1 MELARSFRPCRIA
14 VNRESVFVMETFVK
28 SARLQKYILGDEQA
42 VADAIIKRVV
52 KAAVALAA
60 KTPLFKGIEYFK
72 PSDQRVC
79 HKAAA
84 TKTDLLGSLSRL
96 ERFPYTIRTAET
108 PGTDR
113 SQVISNPSDGFRLR
127 AGIGVINAI
136 SVFSPIKPFRLIA

>member
-1 MELARSFRPCRIA
+1 
-14 VNRESVFVMETFVK
+14 
-28 SARLQKYILGDEQA
+28 

-60 KTPLFKGIEYFK
+60 KTPLFKGIEYFN

-96 ERFPYTIRTAET
+96 ERFPVYIRTAET

-113 SQVISNPSDGFRLR
+113 SQVDIQPKRWFRLR
-127 AGIGVINAI
+127 RESA
-136 SVFSPIKPFRLIA
+136 L